1 MSAVS
6 RALTERRV
14 RVDSGRGA
22 GRGRRLTELARGE
35 RAVVLG
41 IDDACTPDC
50 ARRLFDLGLA
60 PGAAIEF
67 VRRTP
72 LGDPSVFRVADYE
85 VALRRELSRSVFVR
99 PAS

>member
-14 RVDSGRGA
+14 AASSARGE
-22 GRGRRLTELARGE
+22 RPGRRLTDLARGD
-35 RAVVLG
+35 RAVVVG
-41 IDDACTPDC
+41 IDEECAPEC